1 MAYLRGCQSTLNCQN
16 RDKSYPLWQRN
27 EKSINMNNL
36 NLWQLMGP
44 LYINLFLRCM
54 KKPLVSTV
62 KCTEGKDAHRGFK
75 CDQSWCKLEKKFLN
89 QTWSLI
95 KTLHWEYIFCKLL
108 RYLRLY
114 ETHVILVYIKVHYNK
129 YTFHFRILTFYNIWP
144 KNICFKSLPGLDST
158 GA

>member
-1 MAYLRGCQSTLNCQN
+1 MLTQSYLTIWKKRYTKHWLITAISNEYCVKSGQMCHMTLIQTPSGIFRGAGGSISIKRLII
-16 RDKSYPLWQRN
+16 SLLSRN
-27 EKSINMNNL
+27 GKRINMNNL
-36 NLWQLMGP
+36 TLWQLMGP

-95 KTLHWEYIFCKLL
+95 KTLHWEYI
-108 RYLRLY
+108 
-114 ETHVILVYIKVHYNK
+114 
-129 YTFHFRILTFYNIWP
+129 
-144 KNICFKSLPGLDST
+144 S
-158 GA
+158 